1 MTIAGKWSTI
11 VGKCSRGNLPSS
23 LSMASSQTRPTF
35 PFSELQ
41 MTKSST
47 PQHCHLQRAR
57 FGFEVYLWHRKS
69 SLARLHSLPSSL
81 AATTSCQ
88 RLVLGKVTLLLYQ
101 ALLGSNSVVYKL
113 FRSQEAFAAEESV
126 LGLALLSP
134 LAAAGRIPKLVAK
147 SPADWVLVIAPLATQ
162 LARHPSSSSPC
173 LTGTP
178 HI

>member
-23 LSMASSQTRPTF
+23 LSMASSQTRPTISF
-35 PFSELQ
+35 FRV
-41 MTKSST
+41 TNDKV
-47 PQHCHLQRAR
+47 
-57 FGFEVYLWHRKS
+57 VYTTALPLAEGTLWLRGLLVAS
-69 SLARLHSLPSSL
+69 QEQLGSPPLPPIVSGSK
-81 AATTSCQ
+81 
-88 RLVLGKVTLLLYQ
+88 RLVLGKVTPLLYQ